1 MNETPLTHTA
11 SPLRMRAGT
20 ASRPSLGERVRQ
32 LRINQGLTQTDLAGD
47 RFSKEYVS
55 QIERGKTRP
64 TSETVT
70 WLAERLGVD
79 EGFLL
84 HGVSSGDRERVESII
99 ARAEATLEAHDY
111 EEVPEILAGLNDS
124 LAKVSAPDLEL
135 RALVAEAW
143 ARMYTGDVRD
153 SVRLLERGR
162 QLAEDPAFTDV
173 DRADI
178 LFRLG
183 ACRFNLSSIATAVSL
198 LTQALDLA
206 DRSELP
212 CDRLR
217 SLILEW
223 RSRCYQRQRD
233 WEAAREDIER
243 ALELAKGVDDRY
255 ALAQAYFQASLVA
268 ERQGRWVLARTH
280 AEHAKSLYEEIAHQ
294 ANVGKL
300 LNNLGGLNFLLG
312 KPEQA
317 VEYLKDAFRVA
328 LEVGSDVDAGYAVS
342 SLAQVHL
349 RTGELELADE
359 QARHALELLGGR
371 EDFID
376 EIGNVQLV
384 LGRSLLERGRLDEAD
399 EWFSKAE
406 ENFEQ
411 LSSAS
416 HRAASWI
423 AKGDLEAKRGD
434 DRSAAELYRRA
445 AEALQDFNF

>member
-1 MNETPLTHTA
+1 MNETPLTRTL
-11 SPLRMRAGT
+11 PTLRTRTGPT
-20 ASRPSLGERVRQ
+20 GRPSLGERVRQ
-32 LRINQGLTQTDLAGD
+32 LRINQGLTQTDLAGE

-64 TSETVT
+64 TTETIS
-70 WLAERLGVD
+70 WLAQRLGVD

-84 HGVSSGDRERVESII
+84 HGVSSGDRERVESVI
-99 ARAEATLEAHDY
+99 ARAEATLEAHSY
-111 EEVPEILAGLNDS
+111 EDVPEILAGTSEL

-135 RALVAEAW
+135 RSLVAEAW
-143 ARMYTGDVRD
+143 ARMYMGDVRD
-153 SVRLLERGR
+153 AIRLLERGR
-162 QLAEDPAFTDV
+162 QLAEDPGFTDV
-173 DRADI
+173 DRADV
-178 LFRLG
+178 LFRIG
-183 ACRFNLSSIATAVSL
+183 ACRYNLSSIATAVAL
-198 LTQALDLA
+198 LTQALELA

-243 ALELAKGVDDRY
+243 ALELAKAVDDRY

-280 AEHAKSLYEEIAHQ
+280 AEHAKALYEEIAHQ

-312 KPEQA
+312 KPDEA
-317 VEYLKDAFRVA
+317 IAYLKDAFRVA
-328 LEVGSDVDAGYAVS
+328 LDVGSDLDAGFAVS

-349 RTGELELADE
+349 RTGELKLAEE
-359 QARHALELLGGR
+359 QAQQALDLLGER
-371 EDFID
+371 DDFID

-384 LGRSLLERGRLDEAD
+384 LGRALLEQGRLDEANS
-399 EWFSKAE
+399 WFAKAE
-406 ENFEQ
+406 ANFDQ

-423 AKGDLEAKRGD
+423 AKGDLEARRGD
-434 DRSAAELYRRA
+434 DRAAAELYRRA
-445 AEALQDFNF
+445 AEALQDFHF

>member
-1 MNETPLTHTA
+1 MSDTTLSQTA
-11 SPLRMRAGT
+11 LPLRVRAGA

-84 HGVSSGDRERVESII
+84 HGVSSGDRERVESVI

-111 EEVPEILAGLNDS
+111 EQVPEILAGLHDS

-143 ARMYTGDVRD
+143 ARMYAGDVRD
-153 SVRLLERGR
+153 AVRLLERGR

-183 ACRFNLSSIATAVSL
+183 ACRYNLSSIATAVSL
-198 LTQALDLA
+198 LSQALDLA

-223 RSRCYQRQRD
+223 RSRCHQRQRD

-349 RTGELELADE
+349 RTGELDLADE
-359 QARHALELLGGR
+359 QARQALQLLGDR

-384 LGRSLLERGRLDEAD
+384 LGRSLLERGRLDEAE

-406 ENFEQ
+406 SNFEQ

-445 AEALQDFNF
+445 AEALQDFHF

>member
-1 MNETPLTHTA
+1 MTETPLSQTA
-11 SPLRMRAGT
+11 LPLRMRAGT

-32 LRINQGLTQTDLAGD
+32 LRINQGLTQTDLAGE

-84 HGVSSGDRERVESII
+84 HGVSSGDRERVESVI
-99 ARAEATLEAHDY
+99 ARAEATLEAHEY
-111 EEVPEILAGLNDS
+111 EDVPEILAGLNDS

-143 ARMYTGDVRD
+143 ARLYMGDVRD
-153 SVRLLERGR
+153 AVRLLERGR

-183 ACRFNLSSIATAVSL
+183 ACRYNLSSIATAVSL
-198 LTQALDLA
+198 LTQALELA

-217 SLILEW
+217 SLVLEW

-243 ALELAKGVDDRY
+243 ALLAAVRANPDEPEGVLVVPPGPGNR
-255 ALAQAYFQASLVA
+255 ALCGTCS
-268 ERQGRWVLARTH
+268 T
-280 AEHAKSLYEEIAHQ
+280 
-294 ANVGKL
+294 
-300 LNNLGGLNFLLG
+300 
-312 KPEQA
+312 
-317 VEYLKDAFRVA
+317 
-328 LEVGSDVDAGYAVS
+328 
-342 SLAQVHL
+342 
-349 RTGELELADE
+349 
-359 QARHALELLGGR
+359 
-371 EDFID
+371 
-376 EIGNVQLV
+376 
-384 LGRSLLERGRLDEAD
+384 
-399 EWFSKAE
+399 
-406 ENFEQ
+406 
-411 LSSAS
+411 SAS
-416 HRAASWI
+416 SHRTNTAST
-423 AKGDLEAKRGD
+423 R
-434 DRSAAELYRRA
+434 
-445 AEALQDFNF
+445 

>member
-1 MNETPLTHTA
+1 MT
-11 SPLRMRAGT
+11 SPLELQLRT
-20 ASRPSLGERVRQ
+20 ARPNPRLAVGDRVRQ
-32 LRINQGLTQTDLAGD
+32 LRINSGLTQTDLAGE

-64 TSETVT
+64 TRETLG

-79 EGFLL
+79 ENYLL
-84 HGVSSGDRERVESII
+84 HGVSSSERDRIESVVT
-99 ARAEATLEAHDY
+99 RAEAALEAHDY
-111 EEVPEILAGLNDS
+111 AEVPTILASVPTS
-124 LAKVSAPDLEL
+124 LAGVQAPELEL
-135 RALVAEAW
+135 RALSTEAW
-143 ARMYTGDVRD
+143 ARMYLGDVRD
-153 SVRLLERGR
+153 AIRLLERAR
-162 QLAEDPAFTDV
+162 ALTEDPIFTEV
-173 DRADI
+173 DRADV

-183 ACRFNLSSIATAVSL
+183 ACRYNLSSTATAVAL
-198 LTQALDLA
+198 LTQALELA
-206 DRSELP
+206 DSSSLP

-233 WEAAREDIER
+233 WEAAREDVER

-268 ERQGRWVLARTH
+268 ERQGRWVLARSH
-280 AEHAKSLYEEIAHQ
+280 AEHAKTLYEEIAHE

-312 KPEQA
+312 KPEEA
-317 VEYLKDAFRVA
+317 KAYLKDAFRVA

-349 RTGELELADE
+349 RTGELDLAE
-359 QARHALELLGGR
+359 QQGRHALELLGAR
-371 EDFID
+371 EDCVD

-384 LGRSLLERGRLDEAD
+384 VGRAMLEQGRLDEA
-399 EWFSKAE
+399 EEMFAHAE
-406 ENFEQ
+406 SSFDQ

-416 HRAASWI
+416 HRAAAWI
-423 AKGDLEAKRGD
+423 AQGDLYARRGD
-434 DRSAAELYRRA
+434 DRKAADLYRRA

>member
-1 MNETPLTHTA
+1 M
-11 SPLRMRAGT
+11 
-20 ASRPSLGERVRQ
+20 
-32 LRINQGLTQTDLAGD
+32 
-47 RFSKEYVS
+47 
-55 QIERGKTRP
+55 
-64 TSETVT
+64 
-70 WLAERLGVD
+70 
-79 EGFLL
+79 
-84 HGVSSGDRERVESII
+84 
-99 ARAEATLEAHDY
+99 ARAEATLEAHEY
-111 EEVPEILAGLNDS
+111 EDVPEILAGLNDS

-143 ARMYTGDVRD
+143 ARLYMGDVRD
-153 SVRLLERGR
+153 AVRLLERGR

-183 ACRFNLSSIATAVSL
+183 ACRYNLSSIATAVSL
-198 LTQALDLA
+198 LTQALELA

-217 SLILEW
+217 SLVLEW

-349 RTGELELADE
+349 RTGDLELADE
-359 QARHALELLGGR
+359 QARHALELLGDR

-399 EWFSKAE
+399 EWFTRAE
-406 ENFEQ
+406 ANFEQ